1 VTITGSGMETAASVR
16 FGSVP
21 AHFQIVS
28 ATQLR
33 AVAPAH
39 TAGVVGVTVSTG
51 ANTNFSSTNVHFT
64 YH

>member
-1 VTITGSGMETAASVR
+1 METAASVR

-21 AHFQIVS
+21 AQFRIVS

-39 TAGVVGVTVSTG
+39 TAGVVTVTVST
-51 ANTNFSSTNVHFT
+51 ASHTNFASANLRFS